1 MWVGKIQY
9 SISIPSKAI
18 AFGSYVQVDFKLIP
32 LLKGL
37 AIGNISTQVREE
49 QEFVLD
55 PDLGVI
61 ALGGGISKNDRVI
74 SQDNFNVDQQTT
86 MQIIDEVTEGF
97 QFSRFL
103 ELPKTLNSCL
113 QDCNIKGIKIRHKV
127 KFNVQLLNPDG
138 HISELRAN
146 LPVSLYI
153 SPNLPINED
162 NVLVDQSPQASRAA
176 VENDLTHSAPPLY
189 GEHMLDKL
197 YSEVD
202 PSGYLTPG
210 LALST
215 PGTPYLH
222 SRQPSHDNLRSLN
235 AMATSNSGGHT
246 PNRASSINPAV
257 LQYRLQ
263 NLHVSG
269 EPSQRN
275 DQPEV
280 QVHPA
285 STEQSRRNS
294 DPNTGND
301 YFVSHDGTGSQ
312 SRGVSHNNP
321 DQTGAW
327 AIGSDPVSRR
337 ASEEEDGYQSGA
349 RTPFPQYAHMED
361 LSRVPSY
368 STAVKTNAPR
378 RLSRGTATD
387 LPTYGDTVTG
397 SGQAVLA
404 EPPTAHIQ
412 SSSRS
417 RNASLADDTQAGLP
431 SSLPHRHVSALQD
444 DERRLR
450 LMQLRGR

>member
-1 MWVGKIQY
+1 M
-9 SISIPSKAI
+9 SK
-18 AFGSYVQVDFKLIP
+18 S
-32 LLKGL
+32 
-37 AIGNISTQVREE
+37 
-49 QEFVLD
+49 
-55 PDLGVI
+55 
-61 ALGGGISKNDRVI
+61 DRVI
-74 SQDNFNVDQQTT
+74 SQDNFNVDQQTS
-86 MQIIDEVTEGF
+86 MQIIEEVAEGF

-103 ELPKTLNSCL
+103 ELPKTLSSCL

-215 PGTPYLH
+215 PGTPYLQ
-222 SRQPSHDNLRSLN
+222 SRQQSHDNLRSLN
-235 AMATSNSGGHT
+235 AVASGNSGGNT
-246 PNRASSINPAV
+246 PNGPLSINPAV

-269 EPSQRN
+269 EPSQMN
-275 DQPEV
+275 DQPDV
-280 QVHPA
+280 QVQPA

-301 YFVSHDGTGSQ
+301 YFVPHSGSGSH
-312 SRGVSHNNP
+312 SRGTPHMSPDHNGPWPN
-321 DQTGAW
+321 
-327 AIGSDPVSRR
+327 GSNAMSRR

-368 STAVKTNAPR
+368 STAVKANAPR
-378 RLSRGTATD
+378 RPSRGEVTE
-387 LPTYGDTVTG
+387 LPTYGATMTSPG
-397 SGQAVLA
+397 PAALA
-404 EPPTAHIQ
+404 EPPTAHIR
-412 SSSRS
+412 SNSRS

-431 SSLPHRHVSALQD
+431 SLPHRHVSALQD